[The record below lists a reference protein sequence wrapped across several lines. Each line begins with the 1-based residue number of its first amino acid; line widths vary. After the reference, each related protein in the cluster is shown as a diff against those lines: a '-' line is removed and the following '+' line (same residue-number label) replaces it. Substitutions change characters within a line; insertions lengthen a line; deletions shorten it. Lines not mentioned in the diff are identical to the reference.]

1 MVADV
6 RYNMLTGYDHTSHS
20 AERREVST
28 GGKNTVLPGR
38 RGSLSLGCYWTA
50 ILRREGRKVKSGTA
64 LWLRI
69 HMVKAT
75 FDCDE
80 C

>member
-1 MVADV
+1 MTI
-6 RYNMLTGYDHTSHS
+6 RTSHS
-20 AERREVST
+20 AERSEEVST
-28 GGKNTVLPGR
+28 GGENTVLPGR

-69 HMVKAT
+69 HLTMMSARSVGAIKVLNAAL
-75 FDCDE
+75 
-80 C
+80 